1 MVSLYMHSLHN
12 VIIHITYLVAV
23 DVITNAVSLAE
34 RLPVNEEYEVGSY
47 WNRNTRVQLVHYT
60 TVTILTGCLGKM
72 LIPAISRLIT
82 EYFFMILLGMSSFN
96 FLMID

>member
-1 MVSLYMHSLHN
+1 MY
-12 VIIHITYLVAV
+12 IHMTYLATVELIP
-23 DVITNAVSLAE
+23 DAVSLAG

-47 WNRNTRVQLVHYT
+47 WNRNTCVQLVHYT

-96 FLMID
+96 FLTID